1 MELLDVHDSNGNTT
15 GRTII
20 RGDKTAILN
29 DNEHIAIA
37 VIFIENNNGE
47 FLIQKRSELK
57 GGGWAFTGGHVD
69 SGETPL
75 DAIKREVNE
84 EIGINIDNDLIEE
97 YGFMLY
103 DVPLRYIYYL
113 KKDINLSDI
122 KLQKEEVEYVK
133 NMDISQIKELIE
145 TNQMLESHA
154 IMFNELM
161 KRKKLKN
168 KRR

>member
-1 MELLDVHDSNGNTT
+1 MELLDVYDSNGNTT

-29 DNEHIAIA
+29 ENEHIALS

-47 FLIQKRSELK
+47 FLIQKRSEWK
-57 GGGWAFTGGHVD
+57 GGKWAFTGGHVD

-113 KKDINLSDI
+113 KKDINLNDI
-122 KLQKEEVEYVK
+122 RLQKEEVEYVK
-133 NMDISQIKELIE
+133 NMDISQINELIQ
-145 TNQMLESHA
+145 TNQMLESHS
-154 IMFNELM
+154 IMFNELI
-161 KRKKLKN
+161 KRKKVK
-168 KRR
+168 KR